1 MSSKRLGKGINAI
14 INTNSKKGEKTISAP
29 GVSKIQLKD
38 IKPNP
43 DQPRRDFNERSLD
56 ELHQNSLG
64 KFSKPFPMQLRKV
77 LRLTLRIVIS
87 HWGKEQ
93 VTVILPSRLSQGSCL
108 KVG

>member
-43 DQPRRDFNERSLD
+43 DQPRRDFNEKSLD
-56 ELHQNSLG
+56 ELCS
-64 KFSKPFPMQLRKV
+64 S
-77 LRLTLRIVIS
+77 I
-87 HWGKEQ
+87 KEKGIITPI
-93 VTVILPSRLSQGSCL
+93 TVREHAGTYEIIAGERRWR
-108 KVG
+108 